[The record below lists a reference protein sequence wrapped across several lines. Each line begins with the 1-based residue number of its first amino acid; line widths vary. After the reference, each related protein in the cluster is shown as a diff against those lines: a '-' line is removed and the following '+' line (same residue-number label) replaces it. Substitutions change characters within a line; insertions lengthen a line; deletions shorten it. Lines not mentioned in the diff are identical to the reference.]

1 MQNLEIT
8 IENET
13 QAESVIT
20 QLANL
25 RVLNGIDVNRDM
37 LLLARPAHRY
47 GVLVEA
53 ESTEFLKSMDPKT
66 KMEFDEHM
74 EFRKI
79 RNPWKSVEFLEIVNS
94 S

>member
-20 QLANL
+20 QLVNL

-37 LLLARPAHRY
+37 LLLA
-47 GVLVEA
+47 
-53 ESTEFLKSMDPKT
+53 
-66 KMEFDEHM
+66 
-74 EFRKI
+74 
-79 RNPWKSVEFLEIVNS
+79 
-94 S
+94 